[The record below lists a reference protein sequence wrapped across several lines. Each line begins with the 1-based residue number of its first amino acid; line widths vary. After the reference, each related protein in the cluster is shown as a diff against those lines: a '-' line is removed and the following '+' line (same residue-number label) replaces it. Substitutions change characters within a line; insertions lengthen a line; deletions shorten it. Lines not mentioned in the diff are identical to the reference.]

1 MSTTLSMW
9 LGISFLV
16 IGLIATILQS
26 WLWSFPMVPDPG
38 GPDPNGKST
47 APRSWTNVHRLLGLL
62 FVLIYVVMMVQMT
75 PRLWNYQVELPARTI
90 MHAVMGITIGFLLVM
105 KIAIIRWWQH
115 FGKALPKIG
124 AAIMLCTIIL
134 SFLSVPYSIRAQ
146 DFGTAAT
153 PESLERVTRLLEGVD
168 LGVPVASVA
177 TPEAMAE
184 GREIL
189 TGKCVVCHDLR
200 TILRRPYTPD
210 GWRDVVWRMAEKPQ
224 IERPMKQEDL
234 APVTA
239 YLVAITPDIQ
249 QSVRM
254 KRESE
259 REAKGEEE
267 SDEVAEVEPA
277 SEPAAG
283 DVAVVADVAVDA
295 VVGDVAVGAA
305 DVQVAQVVDAKVGEP
320 AEVVPAVDG
329 GTASD
334 AGPVDAVG
342 EAKPTAPPV
351 DKPIAKPPA
360 PPVKKGI
367 DLDAPGMMA
376 KAKAVY
382 ARVCSA
388 CHGLDETE
396 RYPRQTEAGWRALV
410 RRMNTDNEAGIKP
423 GEVALISAYLGRVYG
438 KGK

>member
-9 LGISFLV
+9 LGIAFLA
-16 IGLIATILQS
+16 IGLLATILQA

-47 APRSWTNVHRLLGLL
+47 APRLWTNVHRLLGLL
-62 FVLIYVVMMVQMT
+62 FVLIYVAMMIQMT
-75 PRLWNYQVELPARTI
+75 PRLWEYQVELPARTI
-90 MHAVMGITIGFLLVM
+90 FHAVMGITIGFLLVT

-134 SFLSVPYSIRAQ
+134 SFLSVPYAIRAQ
-146 DFGTAAT
+146 DFGAAAT
-153 PESLERVTRLLEGVD
+153 PESLERVTRLLDGVD
-168 LGVPVASVA
+168 LRAPIDAVT
-177 TPEAMAE
+177 TPEAMAK
-184 GREIL
+184 GREVL
-189 TGKCVVCHDLR
+189 TVQCVVCHDLR
-200 TILRRPYTPD
+200 TILRRPYTPE

-224 IERPMKQEDL
+224 IERPLKPEDL

-254 KRESE
+254 KREAE
-259 REAKGEEE
+259 LEAKGE
-267 SDEVAEVEPA
+267 SDEEAKELEPEET
-277 SEPAAG
+277 EPPSAT
-283 DVAVVADVAVDA
+283 ADVVSAPDVPTAASPSDAAPPAV
-295 VVGDVAVGAA
+295 AA
-305 DVQVAQVVDAKVGEP
+305 DV
-320 AEVVPAVDG
+320 
-329 GTASD
+329 
-334 AGPVDAVG
+334 GPVDAVVADG
-342 EAKPTAPPV
+342 PAAPTAPTT
-351 DKPIAKPPA
+351 PA
-360 PPVKKGI
+360 PTTPTTPAPTTPIPKPALPTKKGI

-376 KAKAVY
+376 RAKAVY
-382 ARVCSA
+382 TRVCSA
-388 CHGLDETE
+388 CHGLEETE

-410 RRMNTDNEAGIKP
+410 RRMNTDNDAGIKP

>member
-1 MSTTLSMW
+1 LSTTLSMW
-9 LGISFLV
+9 MGISFLV
-16 IGLIATILQS
+16 IGLLATILQS

-47 APRSWTNVHRLLGLL
+47 APRAWTNVHRVLGLL
-62 FVLIYVVMMVQMT
+62 FVVIYVVMMVQMT

-134 SFLSVPYSIRAQ
+134 SFLSIPYAMRAQ

-153 PESLERVTRLLEGVD
+153 PESLERVSRLLEGVD
-168 LGVPVASVA
+168 LGVPVAAVA

-200 TILRRPYTPD
+200 TILRRPYTPE

-224 IERPMKQEDL
+224 IERPMKHEDL

-254 KRESE
+254 KREAE
-259 REAKGEEE
+259 LEAKGGEESEEE
-267 SDEVAEVEPA
+267 EVEPVAAAEPVAAVDGAVGADVVNAGHEADAAVAEVIDGRT
-277 SEPAAG
+277 SEP
-283 DVAVVADVAVDA
+283 
-295 VVGDVAVGAA
+295 
-305 DVQVAQVVDAKVGEP
+305 P
-320 AEVVPAVDG
+320 EVVPAADG
-329 GTASD
+329 GTVAD
-334 AGPVDAVG
+334 AGPVDASGDVG
-342 EAKPTAPPV
+342 AAAPVAAKPAE
-351 DKPIAKPPA
+351 KPPA
-360 PPVKKGI
+360 PPVKKKGI

-376 KAKAVY
+376 RAKAVY
-382 ARVCSA
+382 TRVCSS
-388 CHGLDETE
+388 CHGLEDTE
-396 RYPRQTEAGWRALV
+396 SHPRQTEAGWRALV
-410 RRMNTDNEAGIKP
+410 KRMNTDNDAGIKP